1 MSRNSET
8 SSRISPA
15 LSPEQVARLEPFGR
29 RESIARGTVLFDE
42 GDRDIDFFVV
52 LSGSVEIRH
61 SSGDGMRHVVTQG
74 SMQFLGDPST
84 LSGRAAVVQAYA
96 LEDAEVVRI
105 PPDRFHSIIVE
116 DSELSDLFLRT
127 FLERRSA
134 LIAGGYGA
142 ARVIGSRFSPDTHR
156 IRSFLTRNNQPHTFI
171 DVEKDEGANA
181 LLETLGVRVEDTPIV
196 VCGQTQK
203 VVRNPQDA
211 RLASH
216 LGFDR
221 INEEEVCDVVVVGA
235 GPAGLAASVYASS
248 EGLSVMAIDS
258 SSPGGQAATSSKI
271 ENYLGFPTGISGH
284 ELAQRA
290 ITQAEKF
297 GTRMAN
303 PLQAAALEPD
313 GETYT
318 IRLEDGRR
326 VRGRA
331 VVIATGARY
340 QRLEVDEIDR
350 YENCGVYYGA
360 TAMEAEL
367 CRDCEVVVV
376 GGGNSAGQGAMHL
389 SRLATKVHILV
400 RRDGLAETMS
410 RYLIR
415 RIEETPNIELHP
427 RSEITRLFG
436 ENDRLK
442 AVEYRDGR
450 RGETLRLEA
459 PWVFLF
465 LGAMPCTGW
474 LRGTVALDGKGFI
487 KTGPELAPEELP
499 SRPGYRPTLFESSL
513 PRVYAVGDVRSG
525 SVKRVASA
533 VGEGSIVVQ
542 FIHRALGGE

>member
-1 MSRNSET
+1 MSRNAET

-15 LSPEQVARLEPFGR
+15 LSPEQVARLEPFGQ
-29 RESIARGTVLFDE
+29 RESIERGTILFEE
-42 GDRDIDFFVV
+42 GQKNIDFFVV
-52 LSGSVEIRH
+52 LSGEIEIRQ
-61 SSGDGMRHVVTQG
+61 SSADGMQPVITQG
-74 SMQFLGDPST
+74 PMQFLGDPST

-96 LEDAEVVRI
+96 SEDGEVLRI
-105 PPDRFHSIIVE
+105 PPDRFHSLIVE

-142 ARVIGSRFSPDTHR
+142 ARVIGSRFNPDTHR

-171 DVEKDEGANA
+171 DVEKDEGAGA
-181 LLETLGVRVEDTPIV
+181 LLETLGVRVDETPII
-196 VCGQTQK
+196 VCGRGQV

-211 RLASH
+211 CLARH

-258 SSPGGQAATSSKI
+258 GSPGGQAATSSKI

-284 ELAQRA
+284 DLAQRA

-303 PLQAAALEPD
+303 PLQAVGLEPD

-340 QRLEVDEIDR
+340 QRLDVDEIDR

-376 GGGNSAGQGAMHL
+376 GGGNSAGQGAVHL
-389 SRLATKVHILV
+389 SRHASKVHILV

-436 ENDRLK
+436 ENGRLS
-442 AVEYRDGR
+442 AVEYRDRG
-450 RGETLRLEA
+450 RGETVRLEA

-474 LRGTVALDGKGFI
+474 LRGTVALDGKAFV
-487 KTGPELAPEELP
+487 KTGPELLPEEL
-499 SRPGYRPTLFESSL
+499 STRPGYRPTLFESSL